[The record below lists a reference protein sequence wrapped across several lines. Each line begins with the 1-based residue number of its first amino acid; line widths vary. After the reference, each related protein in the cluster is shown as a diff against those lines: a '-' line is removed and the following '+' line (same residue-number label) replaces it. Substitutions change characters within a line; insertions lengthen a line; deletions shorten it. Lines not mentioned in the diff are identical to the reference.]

1 MLAALLA
8 FINVIPGLGAVAQ
21 GITKAITDAK
31 VNMLVART
39 GTTRDVAVETIRA
52 AALADQAHSVQM
64 QAVLNSPLVWLIM
77 AFGSV
82 VFAYFAKC
90 VVWDTMLG
98 WGSTPALH
106 GDVAVWMNTIINW
119 VFGSSA
125 VLAAGTLGLK
135 AIQGVK

>member
-1 MLAALLA
+1 MLAAILA
-8 FINVIPGLGAVAQ
+8 FINVIPGLGSVAQ

-39 GTTRDVAVETIRA
+39 GATKDVAIETIRA
-52 AALADQAHSVQM
+52 GALADHEHTAQM
-64 QAVLNSPLVWLIM
+64 QAVTSSPLVWLIM

-82 VFAYFAKC
+82 VFMYFAKC

-98 WGSTPALH
+98 LGSTSALH
-106 GDVAVWMNTIINW
+106 GDVAIWMNTIINW

-125 VLAAGTLGLK
+125 ALAAGGLALK